1 METLNLFREIYRKFT
16 GRRSRPSRDDLAA
29 AFRFRYACFKDLLDS
44 NSQLLNIIADLEE
57 KLTGRHVFGMSYV
70 RSQSARAAFHTFRMI
85 KSLDV
90 LSGHKYPVLYR
101 VLDVINSRIKYQL
114 GKRKELQ
121 VTELVLPLS
130 GVTKEMVDWVGGK
143 NAHLGEAMQIG
154 LPIPAGFAIT
164 TRAYVDFLVHND
176 LVDEIN
182 RRKMDIDPANPQTV
196 KLVSDD
202 IQALISTAGMPPAL
216 SEAVGAAYARMQA
229 EVSEAAVR
237 VSVRSSAIGEDSEL
251 SYAGQYLTILNVPG
265 DELLPAY
272 QQILASLYTPRAMS
286 YRLNKGIRDEDI
298 AMSVVCL
305 QMVDAVASGVMYS
318 HHPFNLR
325 DDNML
330 ISAVWGLGPYAVDGV
345 ITPDTYR
352 VAKTGDLGILDM
364 KVSHK
369 AVQLVTNPDAGLH
382 ESPVPPQLQDQ
393 PCLSPPQIKVLAGY
407 GLRLEEHYQCPQDVE
422 WALDKNGRLMVL
434 QSRPL
439 VLQAPTGQELQNI
452 PAVTGY
458 PVLVE
463 GGAAAFPGVG
473 CGPAFLVQRDEDL
486 LNFPDG
492 AVLVARHSSPKFV
505 MVMAKAQAI
514 VTDSGSISGHMASLS
529 REFSLPTL
537 LDTKVATQTIGPGQ
551 MVTVDAYTCRIY
563 QGQVPE
569 LLNHQPL
576 RESHLKDTPVYKILE
591 RVAESILPLR
601 LVDPRSPDFSPDH
614 CRSLHD
620 LGRLVHEFSY
630 TEMFK
635 ISDLVSA
642 REGYALKLDAAIPL
656 DLFLIDLGGGLAE
669 ADPEAHRVTPDQVTS
684 VPLQAVLR
692 GMLHED
698 VRAREPRPVQ
708 LSGLISVMREQL
720 LAAPNVEERFGDRS
734 YAIISDKYL
743 NFSSRVGYHYS
754 VLDAYCGDTVNKNY
768 ITFSFKGGAA
778 DDVRRSRRVRAIA
791 IVLMGLDFSVEVKGD
806 RVDARLQKYEAPVIQ
821 AKLDL
826 IGRLLIFTRQ
836 MDMLMT
842 TEAGVEAVAQNFLQ
856 GNYSLDMG
864 AIAGSDATT
873 ASQNSP
879 PAD

>member
-1 METLNLFREIYRKFT
+1 
-16 GRRSRPSRDDLAA
+16 
-29 AFRFRYACFKDLLDS
+29 
-44 NSQLLNIIADLEE
+44 
-57 KLTGRHVFGMSYV
+57 
-70 RSQSARAAFHTFRMI
+70 
-85 KSLDV
+85 
-90 LSGHKYPVLYR
+90 
-101 VLDVINSRIKYQL
+101 VLDRINGNIKDRL
-114 GKRKELQ
+114 GEKKELPL
-121 VTELVLPLS
+121 TDPVLPLS
-130 GVTKEMVDWVGGK
+130 VVNRDMVDWVGGK
-143 NAHLGEAMQIG
+143 NAHLGEAMKIG

-164 TRAYVDFLVHND
+164 TRAYTDFLAFND

-182 RRKMDIDPANPQTV
+182 KQKMEIDPGNPQTV
-196 KLVSDD
+196 KQVSEA
-202 IQALISTAGMPPAL
+202 IQALINAASLPPAL
-216 SEAVGAAYARMQA
+216 SEAIGAAYARMTA
-229 EVSEAAVR
+229 EVGESAVR
-237 VSVRSSAIGEDSEL
+237 VSMRSSAIGEDSEL
-251 SYAGQYLTILNVPG
+251 SFAGQYLTILNVPG

-272 QQILASLYTPRAMS
+272 KKILASLYTPRAIS

-318 HHPFNLR
+318 HHPFNVR
-325 DDNML
+325 DDNLL

-352 VAKTGDLGILDM
+352 VAKTADFPILDL
-364 KVSHK
+364 KVARK
-369 AVQLVTNPDAGLH
+369 PVQLVANPDAGLH
-382 ESPVPPQLQDQ
+382 ESPVPPEKQDQ
-393 PCLSPPQIKVLAGY
+393 PCLTPEQIKVLAGY
-407 GLRLEEHYQCPQDVE
+407 GLKLEEHYGCPQDVE
-422 WALDKNGRLMVL
+422 WALDQAGRLMVL

-439 VLQAPTGQELQNI
+439 VLMAPTGKDLQDI

-473 CGPAFLVQRDEDL
+473 YGPAFLVQGDEDL

-537 LDTKVATQTIGPGQ
+537 LDTKMATQAIEPGL
-551 MVTVDAYTCRIY
+551 MVTVDAYTCRVY
-563 QGQVPE
+563 AGRVAE
-569 LLNHQPL
+569 LLDHQPL
-576 RESHLKDTPVYKILE
+576 RESHLKNTPVYETLKQA
-591 RVAESILPLR
+591 AEFILPLR
-601 LVDPRSPDFSPDH
+601 LVDPRSPEFSPEF

-642 REGYALKLDAAIPL
+642 REGYAVKLEAAIPL
-656 DLFLIDLGGGLAE
+656 DLYLIDLGGGLTAAALQ
-669 ADPEAHRVTPDQVTS
+669 ADRVTPDQVAS
-684 VPLQAVLR
+684 VPLQALLR
-692 GMLHED
+692 GMLRED
-698 VRAREPRPVQ
+698 VRAQEPRPVQ
-708 LSGLISVMREQL
+708 LSGLMSVMREQM
-720 LAAPNVEERFGDRS
+720 LAAPNVEERFGERS

-754 VLDAYCGDTVNKNY
+754 VLDAYCGATVNKNY

-778 DDVRRSRRVRAIA
+778 DEVRRSRRVRASA

-806 RVDARLQKYEAPVIQ
+806 RVDARLQKYDSPVIEE
-821 AKLDL
+821 KLDL

-842 TEAGVEAVAQNFLQ
+842 SEAGVEAVAQNFLQ
-856 GNYSLDMG
+856 GNYSLDMA
-864 AIAGSDATT
+864 AIAGPGPETSPGSPAPGDASNRR
-873 ASQNSP
+873 AGN
-879 PAD
+879 